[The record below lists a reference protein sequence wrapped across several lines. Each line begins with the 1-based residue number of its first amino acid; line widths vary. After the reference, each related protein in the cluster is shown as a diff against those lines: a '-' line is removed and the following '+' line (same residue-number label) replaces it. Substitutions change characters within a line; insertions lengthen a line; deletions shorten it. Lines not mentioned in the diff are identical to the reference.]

1 MSHYADR
8 RIHGNAVHNLEAEAK
23 MLCTSSSLKGPRSI
37 PLLRMQMIS
46 HARIAC
52 HALVYLSGPIS
63 DERASGR
70 AVQFG
75 FWKMPFSIFP
85 FYCFF
90 PFYHSPFFSA
100 RVRVKSMRRR
110 RRRRRWRR
118 EAPRGAQ
125 ITSHMFLLFS
135 LSLSCR
141 SPKSETVPNRKYLP
155 TTHLHVQ
162 SHFVF
167 MRAVRDTFDHNTLTL
182 FGITHTFFRPV
193 TLHPKFCCFHDF
205 LFQLLS
211 PPPLL
216 LLAEDVSVS
225 FSHRPSLFPDGASGS
240 GWVLS
245 LQHGCICSCSW
256 SRLMGG
262 HLT

>member
-1 MSHYADR
+1 
-8 RIHGNAVHNLEAEAK
+8 

-37 PLLRMQMIS
+37 PLLCMQMIS

-52 HALVYLSGPIS
+52 HALVYISGPIS
-63 DERASGR
+63 DERAGAR

-75 FWKMPFSIFP
+75 FWKMPFSISP

-110 RRRRRWRR
+110 RRW

-155 TTHLHVQ
+155 TTHLRTVALLFLCVQ
-162 SHFVF
+162 FVTHFPTI
-167 MRAVRDTFDHNTLTL
+167 RH
-182 FGITHTFFRPV
+182 
-193 TLHPKFCCFHDF
+193 
-205 LFQLLS
+205 
-211 PPPLL
+211 
-216 LLAEDVSVS
+216 VSVS
-225 FSHRPSLFPDGASGS
+225 HTLFFGQILFTRNSAVSTTSSSSP
-240 GWVLS
+240 
-245 LQHGCICSCSW
+245 
-256 SRLMGG
+256 
-262 HLT
+262 